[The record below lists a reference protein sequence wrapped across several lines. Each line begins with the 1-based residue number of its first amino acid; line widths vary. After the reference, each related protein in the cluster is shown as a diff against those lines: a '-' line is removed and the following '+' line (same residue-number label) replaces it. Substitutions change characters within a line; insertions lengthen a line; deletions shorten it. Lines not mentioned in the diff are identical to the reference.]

1 MHRRDYI
8 LSLSTIASL
17 SLAGCTGSGTADLEI
32 DRAEVQNNAEQIGYD
47 GLMRDTDQHEG
58 ASVHFPQAQIVQVME
73 DDDVF
78 QLRAYVTEEEFVW
91 DDDILIWWE
100 GDRFLEDD
108 IVEVWGRFEGL
119 ITYETVLG
127 DERTIPELVAADIE
141 IVEES

>member
-1 MHRRDYI
+1 
-8 LSLSTIASL
+8 
-17 SLAGCTGSGTADLEI
+17 
-32 DRAEVQNNAEQIGYD
+32 
-47 GLMRDTDQHEG
+47 MRG
-58 ASVHFPQAQIVQVME
+58 ISPFSQAQIVQVME